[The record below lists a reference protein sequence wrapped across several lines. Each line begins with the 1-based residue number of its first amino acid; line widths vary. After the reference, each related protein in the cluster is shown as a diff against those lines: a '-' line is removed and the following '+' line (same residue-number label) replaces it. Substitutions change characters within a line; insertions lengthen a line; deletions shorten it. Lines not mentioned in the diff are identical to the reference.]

1 VIGRWLGGRGY
12 WVAIGIL
19 SILLVLFGAAIVV
32 NIVIPEV
39 NRTAETGDLTQTP
52 TPSPVANAVG
62 PMRIPI
68 PADADCTACH
78 MANGGVMIKDIPVMA
93 HPVEGWT
100 DCTACHADD
109 RLVKTAPGHTGIHKD
124 ECLLCHKPPGP
135 GASAL
140 PRPHHIVAGTACIT
154 CHGSKAPL
162 PTDMAGRNNCWICH
176 PDASTAGLFASPAPG
191 VAPLPSVPIAPGED
205 AND

>member
-1 VIGRWLGGRGY
+1 MIARWLTGRGY
-12 WVAIGIL
+12 WIGIGVL
-19 SILLVLFGAAIVV
+19 SVLLVLFGATIVAT
-32 NIVIPEV
+32 IVIPEI
-39 NRTAETGDLTQTP
+39 NRTSEVGGPTQTP
-52 TPSPVANAVG
+52 TPSPVANANG

-68 PADADCTACH
+68 PVNADCSACH
-78 MANGGVMIKDIPVMA
+78 MVNGQVMVKDIPVMA

-140 PRPHHIVAGTACIT
+140 PRPHHIVAGTACVT

-176 PDASTAGLFASPAPG
+176 PNADTAGLFASPAPSVPAG
-191 VAPLPSVPIAPGED
+191 PSVTPGS
-205 AND
+205 

>member
-1 VIGRWLGGRGY
+1 MIARWLTGRGY
-12 WVAIGIL
+12 WIGIGVL
-19 SILLVLFGAAIVV
+19 SVLLVLVGATIVAT
-32 NIVIPEV
+32 IVIPEI
-39 NRTAETGDLTQTP
+39 NRTSEVGGPTQTP
-52 TPSPVANAVG
+52 TPSPVANANG

-68 PADADCTACH
+68 PASADCSACH
-78 MANGGVMIKDIPVMA
+78 MVNGQVMVKDIPVMA

-140 PRPHHIVAGTACIT
+140 PRPHHIVAGTACVT

-176 PDASTAGLFASPAPG
+176 PNADTAGLFASPAPSVPAG
-191 VAPLPSVPIAPGED
+191 PSVTPGS
-205 AND
+205 